1 MPNLLV
7 RNLDKGVVK
16 RLKERAKS
24 QGRSLQS
31 EVKMILQQAA
41 EEPKLDHAAALKL
54 ADEIRSRLDGRV
66 VFDSAELIRE
76 DRDR

>member
-1 MPNLLV
+1 MPNILV
-7 RNLDKGVVK
+7 RNLDEGVVK

-31 EVKMILQQAA
+31 EVKVILQQAA
-41 EEPKLDHAAALKL
+41 DEPKLDHAAALKL
-54 ADEIRSRLDGRV
+54 ADEIRARLGGRMLS
-66 VFDSAELIRE
+66 DSAELIRE

>member
-1 MPNLLV
+1 MPNILV
-7 RNLDKGVVK
+7 RNLDEGVVK

-41 EEPKLDHAAALKL
+41 DEPKLDHAAALKL
-54 ADEIRSRLDGRV
+54 VDQLRARLGDRT
-66 VFDSAELIRE
+66 FSDSAELIRE

>member
-1 MPNLLV
+1 MPNILV
-7 RNLDKGVVK
+7 RNLDEGVVK

-41 EEPKLDHAAALKL
+41 DEPKLDHAAALKL
-54 ADEIRSRLDGRV
+54 ADEIRSRLGGRV
-66 VFDSAELIRE
+66 LSDSAELIRE